1 MYKFNPEYLYEH
13 TNKGLDII
21 HRLLPDSVGKERTN
35 KHFKLREEE
44 KTPSANLHEK
54 PDCWIVVD
62 HGDKSY
68 NPIALHQFFHGL
80 SFIDT
85 LKTLYSEFGLS
96 NDNFS
101 ALKGEIT
108 FEDTELEKGHFTI
121 ELAEEFSNLDVIGR
135 FVKDISDKLSE
146 YNFYSVKSYSRVVFN
161 SKTDRNALMT
171 CKASE
176 TWPIFAYTP
185 DQNEWVKLYTPH
197 DKEHK
202 HGYLGTKPT
211 RYVHGLERLHKMWNA
226 SMHDFDERIKKS
238 ESEYEKLQL
247 DKEKIEFKLDAV
259 FIASGGS
266 DGLNIASLGYNAIWL
281 NSEGEQLNYE
291 EYTWLT
297 KYCKALYNLPDIDK
311 PGLKY
316 AYELAE
322 KYWSLKSI
330 FLPKKIAEKN
340 GKDFRDWMRFNSQ
353 MDFRSIQY
361 AFSQMCNG
369 ALKMKF
375 FERNSKTKALKI
387 KPSYL
392 HYFLK
397 VKGFHIYY
405 PEKQFINRSA
415 EQDFIFVRVN
425 DNIVYQEFPN
435 TMRKFCE
442 LYMIE
447 KGQPVEVIDLIK
459 STTAFTDKNLM
470 SLDPIALNF
479 ENFTHDSQQYYF
491 DNVFAEVTAEK
502 IEYKTYKNLNT
513 YVWND
518 KIVRHTLVKN
528 DLSPFFEYYKDENG
542 KHRVNILRKD
552 CEYMNFKINTS
563 RVHWRKELEE
573 HFAHDPEAGK
583 KYHEENRFRLTSD
596 HLSDE
601 ENNEQ
606 ETHFLSKVFAVGYML
621 HKAKIRSFARMLYI
635 MDNAEKESDEERN
648 GGSGKSM
655 IMDGVDCLLR
665 NRFRVDGMN
674 ENLQTDRF
682 LWDGVTKE
690 TDYILI
696 EDLAAKYDIQFLY
709 NVITSSITVNQKHSS
724 PFELDFFIAPKI
736 ALTRNFGL
744 RNLVRATLRRILFI
758 TTSDYYH
765 PLSHGYNE
773 ERRVS
778 HDFGHDLFAW
788 PKDSKQPSIHF
799 AYLLQC
805 LQFYLKHRSNEILS
819 PSGNIDINNMHAAI
833 GDQFKDWADNYFVET
848 IQDPEDPDNPEA
860 KILGTL
866 NEYVL
871 RANMQESYAKVAGKY
886 AKTSRNF
893 KESLKLYCK
902 LRGWELN
909 PKDLCDENGHIK
921 RPITDKNGK
930 RQNLEHFFIRTKD
943 ALPSNVDDEE
953 NNDLPF

>member
-1 MYKFNPEYLYEH
+1 MYKFTAQYLYEH

-21 HRLLPDSVGKERTN
+21 HRLLPDSIGKERTN

-44 KTPSANLHEK
+44 KTPSAVLKEK
-54 PDCWIVVD
+54 PDCWVVID
-62 HGDKSY
+62 YGGDSY
-68 NPIALHQFFHGL
+68 NPIALHQYFNGL

-108 FEDTELEKGHFTI
+108 FEDTTLEKGVFSI
-121 ELAEEFSNLDVIGR
+121 ELADEYSNLDVIGR
-135 FVKDISDKLSE
+135 FVPDIEEKLKE
-146 YNFYSVKSYSRVVFN
+146 YHFYSVKKYTRVVFN
-161 SKTDRNALMT
+161 SKTGRNALMT
-171 CKASE
+171 CNASP

-185 DQNEWVKLYTPH
+185 DPKKWVKLYTPF

-202 HGYLGTKPT
+202 HGYLGEKPT
-211 RYVHGLERLHKMWNA
+211 RYVHGLDRLKSMWDA
-226 SMHDFDERIKKS
+226 AMQDFDERIKKA
-238 ESEYEKLQL
+238 ESEHDKMLLGRQKSEFLL
-247 DKEKIEFKLDAV
+247 DTV

-266 DGLNIASLGYNAIWL
+266 DGLSIASLGHNVIWM
-281 NSEGEQLNYE
+281 NSEGEQINYK
-291 EYTWLT
+291 EYEWLQEH
-297 KYCKALYNLPDIDK
+297 CKALYNLPDIDK

-316 AYELAE
+316 AYKLAE
-322 KYWSLKSI
+322 TYWSLKTI
-330 FLPKKIAEKN
+330 YLPKKIAEKN

-353 MDFRSIQY
+353 MKLRDIQF
-361 AFSQMCNG
+361 AFAKMCNG

-375 FERNSKTKALKI
+375 FERQDKKQLRI

-415 EQDFIFVRVN
+415 EQEFIFVRVHN
-425 DNIVYQEFPN
+425 NIVYQEFPN

-447 KGQPVEVIDLIK
+447 KGQSVEVIDLIK

-470 SLDPIALNF
+470 SLDPIELEF
-479 ENFTHDSQQYYF
+479 QNFTHDSQQYYF
-491 DNVFAEVTAEK
+491 ENVFAEVTANA
-502 IEYKTYKNLNT
+502 IEFKTYDKLNT

-518 KIVRHTLVKN
+518 KIIRRTLVKN
-528 DLSPFFEYYKDENG
+528 DLSPFFEYSKDENG
-542 KHRVNILRKD
+542 RHKVTILRKD

-573 HFAHDPEAGK
+573 HFENDPEAGK
-583 KYHEENRFRLTSD
+583 VYHEKDRFRLTSE

-601 ENNEQ
+601 ENFEQ
-606 ETHFLSKVFAVGYML
+606 QAHFLSKVFAVGYML

-674 ENLQTDRF
+674 ENLFTDRF

-696 EDLAAKYDIQFLY
+696 EDLAAKYDITFLY

-724 PFELDFFIAPKI
+724 PFELDFFNAPKF

-744 RNLVRATLRRILFI
+744 RNMLRSTLRRILFI

-765 PLSHGYNE
+765 PLSPGYNE

-778 HDFGHDLFAW
+778 HDFGGRDLFAW
-788 PKDSKQPSIHF
+788 GKNSKQASIHY

-805 LQFYLKHRSNEILS
+805 LQFYLQHRSDNEILA

-848 IQDPEDPDNPEA
+848 IQDPEHPDNPEA
-860 KILGTL
+860 KIVGTL

-871 RANMQESYAKVAGKY
+871 RSAMQESYSKVAGKY
-886 AKTSRNF
+886 AKTSRKF
-893 KESLKLYCK
+893 KEALKMYCNLK
-902 LRGWELN
+902 GWELN
-909 PKDLCDENGHIK
+909 PKDLCDANGHIK
-921 RPITDKNGK
+921 RPVSDQKGT
-930 RQNLEHFFIRTKD
+930 RQILEHFFIRTST
-943 ALPSNVDDEE
+943 AIVITDEE
-953 NNDLPF
+953 NNDDLPF